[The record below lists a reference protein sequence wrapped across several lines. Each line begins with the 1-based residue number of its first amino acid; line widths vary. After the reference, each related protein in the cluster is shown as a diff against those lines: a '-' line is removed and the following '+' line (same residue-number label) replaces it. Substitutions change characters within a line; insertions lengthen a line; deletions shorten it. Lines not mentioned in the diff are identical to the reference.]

1 MEYLIPVTGSSDIY
15 PTFRGT
21 PIADLLAYHNFDRTH
36 DPYHTAP
43 LVIGMCMD
51 HRERL
56 RIPKNFAYIL
66 RSPGANFRS
75 SDFHLSYA
83 IAVGGVSAIAIIGHT
98 QCGMVNLMSRRETFI
113 DGLIERAGWQPDW
126 AQAHFMHYA
135 PMYEIGHEVDFVIGE
150 ANRLSTRYP
159 KIPVAP
165 LIYRV
170 EDHLLYQV
178 NVVLRHPTATH
189 DGCDQCIAGMNR

>member
-1 MEYLIPVTGSSDIY
+1 MDYLIPVTRPSDIH
-15 PTFRGT
+15 PKFHGT
-21 PIADLLAYHNFDRTH
+21 PIADLLAYHNFNQAH
-36 DPYHTAP
+36 ESYNTAP
-43 LVIGMCMD
+43 LVVGMCMD

-56 RIPKNFAYIL
+56 RIPTNFAYIL
-66 RSPGANFRS
+66 RAPGANFRA

-113 DGLIERAGWQPDW
+113 GGLIERAGWQPEW

-135 PMYEIGHEVDFVIGE
+135 PMYEIGHEVDFVISE
-150 ANRLSTRYP
+150 ANRLSMRYP

-165 LIYRV
+165 LIYQV

-178 NVVLRHPTATH
+178 NESFSIIQPRPATVA
-189 DGCDQCIAGMNR
+189 ISALPV

>member
-1 MEYLIPVTGSSDIY
+1 MDYLIPVTQPSDIDPMY
-15 PTFRGT
+15 RGT
-21 PIADLLAYHNFDRTH
+21 PIADLLAYHNFNRTD
-36 DPYHTAP
+36 DPYNTAP

-98 QCGMVNLMSRRETFI
+98 QCGMVNLMSRRDTFI
-113 DGLIERAGWQPDW
+113 NGLIERAGWQPEW

-135 PMYEIGHEVDFVIGE
+135 PMFEICHEVDFVIGE
-150 ANRLSTRYP
+150 AKRLSTRYP

-178 NVVLRHPTATH
+178 NESFSITQPQSTTAA
-189 DGCDQCIAGMNR
+189 ISAS